1 MSLLVSREILER
13 IRDELSRTVDS
24 FLLISAYCKLPLVE
38 FFDSCILNPNVEKKS
53 VVRFRPGDILGRAS
67 DLEIYPYCKR
77 HGWKLY
83 FRLALHA
90 KTYIFDNV
98 RCIVGSANATSSGLS
113 VIGTRNYEI
122 SAACL
127 LEDKDIKT
135 LELLLL
141 GAVEMNDE
149 IYDLMNIALFNQTSN
164 TSNFSWPKLITSLFV
179 PDYSLLFS
187 EDFPSLPHPK
197 NLSAD
202 DLAFLDLPASATTEM
217 IRYAFENSKCFCW
230 LAALIKSQ
238 TSQEMYFGAITAALH
253 NTLLNEPK
261 PYRKEIKELLNNLLN
276 WIVDL
281 DILEIQVD
289 RPSYSQRVRYLQK
302 TTKSTCPNHCVRESI
317 SLRSMF

>member
-1 MSLLVSREILER
+1 MSLLISREILER

-24 FLLISAYCKLPLVE
+24 FLLISAYCKLPLVK
-38 FFDSCILNPNVEKKS
+38 FFDSCILNPNVEKKL
-53 VVRFRPGDILGRAS
+53 VVRFKQGDILSGAS

-83 FRLALHA
+83 FRLDLHA

-98 RCIVGSANATSSGLS
+98 RCIVGSANATGNGLS
-113 VIGTRNYEI
+113 VSDTGNYEI

-135 LELLLL
+135 LNLLLL

-149 IYDLMNIALFNQTSN
+149 IYDLMNTTLLNQTSN
-164 TSNFSWPKLITSLFV
+164 ASNFGWPNSITNLFA
-179 PDYSLLFS
+179 PDYSLLFA
-187 EDFPSLPHPK
+187 EDFPACSHPRE
-197 NLSAD
+197 LSAD

-217 IRYAFENSKCFCW
+217 IRYSFENSKCFCW
-230 LAALIKSQ
+230 LSALIKNQ
-238 TSQEMYFGAITAALH
+238 VSQEMYFGAMTAALH

-261 PYRKEIKELLNNLLN
+261 PYRKEVKELLSNLLN

-281 DILEIQVD
+281 DILELQVD
-289 RPSYSQRVRYLQK
+289 RPGYSQRVRHLQK
-302 TTKSTCPNHCVRESI
+302 ATK
-317 SLRSMF
+317 

>member
-1 MSLLVSREILER
+1 MSLLISREILER

-24 FLLISAYCKLPLVE
+24 FLLISAYCKLPLVK
-38 FFDSCILNPNVEKKS
+38 FFDSCILNPNVEKKL
-53 VVRFRPGDILGRAS
+53 VVRFKQGDILSGAS

-83 FRLALHA
+83 FRLDLHA

-98 RCIVGSANATSSGLS
+98 RCIVGSANATGNGLS
-113 VIGTRNYEI
+113 VSDTGNYEI

-135 LELLLL
+135 LNLLLL

-149 IYDLMNIALFNQTSN
+149 IYDLMNITLLNQTSN
-164 TSNFSWPKLITSLFV
+164 ASNFGWPNSITNLFA
-179 PDYSLLFS
+179 PDYSLLFA
-187 EDFPSLPHPK
+187 EDFPACSHPRE
-197 NLSAD
+197 LSAD

-217 IRYAFENSKCFCW
+217 IRYSFENSKCFCW
-230 LAALIKSQ
+230 LSALIKNQ
-238 TSQEMYFGAITAALH
+238 VSQEMYFGAMTAALH

-261 PYRKEIKELLNNLLN
+261 PYRKEVKELLSNLLN

-281 DILEIQVD
+281 DILELQVD
-289 RPSYSQRVRYLQK
+289 RPGYSQRVRYLQK
-302 TTKSTCPNHCVRESI
+302 ATK
-317 SLRSMF
+317 

>member
-1 MSLLVSREILER
+1 MSLLISREILER

-24 FLLISAYCKLPLVE
+24 FLLISAYCKLPLVK
-38 FFDSCILNPNVEKKS
+38 FFDSCILNPNVEKKL
-53 VVRFRPGDILGRAS
+53 VVRFKQDDILSGAS

-83 FRLALHA
+83 FRLDLHA

-98 RCIVGSANATSSGLS
+98 RCIVGSANATGNGLS
-113 VIGTRNYEI
+113 VSDTGNYEI

-135 LELLLL
+135 LNLLLL

-149 IYDLMNIALFNQTSN
+149 IYDLMNTTLLNQTSN
-164 TSNFSWPKLITSLFV
+164 ASNFGWPNSITNLFA
-179 PDYSLLFS
+179 PDYSLLFA
-187 EDFPSLPHPK
+187 EDFPACSHPRE
-197 NLSAD
+197 LSAD

-217 IRYAFENSKCFCW
+217 IRYSFENSKCFCW
-230 LAALIKSQ
+230 LSALIKNQ
-238 TSQEMYFGAITAALH
+238 VSQEMYFGAMTAALH

-261 PYRKEIKELLNNLLN
+261 PYRKEVKELLSNLLN

-281 DILEIQVD
+281 DILELQVD
-289 RPSYSQRVRYLQK
+289 RPGYSQRVRHLQK
-302 TTKSTCPNHCVRESI
+302 ATK
-317 SLRSMF
+317 